1 MDNGMG
7 GGMMK
12 YLKNMIFISVF
23 ALLLSSC
30 SNFTSPKGDLDSQK
44 TSFKSC
50 PDAEISWVDMLM
62 IADSKYEHHFP
73 EPADENPSITIEKG
87 RELGKVTYKM
97 ADSACSNHKMQ
108 NGDAAYLQ
116 EGTIIY
122 EIKGYPTSL
131 IVTANDVVYVVNTN
145 KKAKTAG
152 ELYPMDTLVKNIY
165 IESTEDGKRMHTFPQ
180 SSKDKFL
187 AAFYELKLEDVQSLI
202 DTGKLE
208 GTRIFLEIELNNG
221 VSFRQLYWAD
231 SNTFH
236 SGAIGNDEIKEII
249 NYEVS
254 SVEK

>member
-1 MDNGMG
+1 MNKLG
-7 GGMMK
+7 K
-12 YLKNMIFISVF
+12 MIFISTL

-30 SNFTSPKGDLDSQK
+30 SNSTSLKEDPDSQFVTLK
-44 TSFKSC
+44 AC
-50 PDAEISWVDMLM
+50 PDAEIEWVDLLM
-62 IADSKYEHHFP
+62 IDDIKYEHHLP
-73 EPADENPSITIEKG
+73 EPANENPPITIEKG
-87 RELGKVTYKM
+87 RELGKVTYGM

-122 EIKGYPTSL
+122 EIKGYSTSL
-131 IVTANDVVYVVNTN
+131 IVSANDVVYVANTN
-145 KKAKTAG
+145 KRAKTAG
-152 ELYPMDTLVKNIY
+152 EFFPMDQLVKNIY
-165 IESTEDGKRMHTFPQ
+165 IESTEDGKRLHTFSQ

-236 SGAIGNDEIKEII
+236 SGAIGNDEIKEVI

-254 SVEK
+254 NLKK